1 MYETPRLDKPW
12 QFQPG
17 QSGNPAGRPKLGDA
31 WTDILREYG
40 EMTVKELRQL
50 ARHIDDLPSKRATAL
65 RQVLEGIPQGKG
77 SASAGRLSVASQ
89 NRKIT
94 YERVDGKPIAIVDHR
109 LRKYSLP
116 LYTDVIRR
124 PVAHSDQMAGLPAR
138 RSNGNGNGP
147 RQALRHCPP
156 LNIAVPHRT
165 FAR

>member
-1 MYETPRLDKPW
+1 MTSPDTEKQNASESDKPW

-109 LRKYSLP
+109 DPRQDRIEGYLE
-116 LYTDVIRR
+116 
-124 PVAHSDQMAGLPAR
+124 QMAA
-138 RSNGNGNGP
+138 
-147 RQALRHCPP
+147 ALREDEAPGDGP
-156 LNIAVPHRT
+156 A
-165 FAR
+165 AS